1 MSQTILRA
9 YNDLG
14 LKYDL
19 DIFGEQ
25 QFLLDISAIE
35 SGDIGKVF
43 GISSQA
49 FALPSTDNNNEY
61 FGNLYD
67 IGATYPSGSLPSQVD
82 STPTNFTKSFPCQV
96 LSDGQAIFSGVIYLD
111 SVITDERGDTIYN
124 VVVANE
130 TIDFKYQITDKTFG
144 DLDWSDYNHD
154 LTYGNITSSWDLTL
168 FSGSVVYPL
177 CEYGTANDDLTATM
191 VRSGGASKTFTNAS
205 SGLLVNDFK
214 PAVRINTILDKIF
227 DSVNYKYTSSFFESA
242 YADTL
247 YMLSTRDTSRGTS
260 YVNPL
265 TQSFYAYNDVPQTF
279 TTFVPQTV
287 EFNDEAYDN
296 AGGFNNTTYKFTAAE
311 DGQYSFDF
319 FGSAEIL
326 NHTGVNQFRNVGI
339 KLYINDVVSTVPGV
353 FYNLYSLPIATV
365 APLTANFAGI
375 NLVSGDTVKVVITF
389 ATNPTFLTEQLSL
402 EGGQS
407 LCYFQCY
414 QSPTTLLGG
423 NVDLKGLFNQEE
435 QILSFMNGLIQK
447 FNLVIEPLK
456 DNPKVLSIEPFNTWV
471 DNGTIVDWTDKV
483 DRSIKW
489 EIRHPMAANPNTILF
504 SDIDDKDEYNQY
516 SVRNFDK
523 VFGSTIYQ
531 SESDLA
537 EGEKKIGTY
546 FAPTPMK
553 WIQNTTDFI
562 VPQIYVVNGESENR
576 IAFKPRLLHYLGK
589 KNANLTG
596 DNGGTPTT
604 NEWYFVDE
612 NGFRNVMTEYPQ
624 FHHLS
629 FIPARNDD
637 TTQALDLHFNNPQHY
652 EYHQPLVS
660 AKTQRDAVYE
670 YWSFYIN
677 ELYDIDS
684 RLLTLNVDI
693 KPTDIPNI
701 QLNDRIF
708 IDGHYYRINKIQGA
722 NLTNEQ
728 STTVELIKALP
739 RKTRYPRRRIIDG
752 ADGIYDIYAGGIGGD
767 GIEPPTTPVGEI
779 KYKDWYTGENI
790 SNETV
795 INTAG
800 YRDGFFVYS
809 GSIVLDTLDLPVP
822 TTNNINGVNYVD
834 IRANNVNINGSGNEI
849 GFVSNANIVGENN
862 YINGIVE
869 SVNIFGNNVSTTGSV
884 NDIFIINTTTS
895 SVSID
900 SGSNIISF
908 NPIDDIT
915 SVDDGKV
922 VLGNVKTQG
931 STSGT
936 YTNIIATSGSTTYL
950 TGSSNL
956 NISHY
961 SISWSGTIGTQ
972 IFFIPDPSTLS
983 IDGLQQRFTTD
994 GTVDGSKNV
1003 YIAPVAGTING
1014 LSEVLLDTTYQSI
1027 LCQVINSEWVIL

>member
-1 MSQTILRA
+1 MYLMNNS
-9 YNDLG
+9 
-14 LKYDL
+14 
-19 DIFGEQ
+19 
-25 QFLLDISAIE
+25 FLLDISAIE

-67 IGATYPSGSLPSQVD
+67 IGATYPSGSLPNQVD

-111 SVITDERGDTIYN
+111 SIITDDRGDTIYN

-154 LTYGNITSSWDLTL
+154 LTYANITSSWDLNL
-168 FSGSVVYPL
+168 FGGNVVYPL
-177 CEYGTANDDLTATM
+177 CEYGTINDDLTATM
-191 VRSGGASKTFTNAS
+191 VRSGGALKTFTNTS
-205 SGLLVNDFK
+205 SPLQVNDFK
-214 PAVRINTILDKIF
+214 PAVRITTVLDKIF
-227 DSVNYKYTSSFFESA
+227 DSINYKYTSSFFESA

-260 YVNPL
+260 YVSPL
-265 TQSFYAYNDVPQTF
+265 EQNFYAYNDVPQTF
-279 TTFVPQTV
+279 STFVPQVV
-287 EFNDEAYDN
+287 EFNDEAFDN
-296 AGGFNNTTYKFTAAE
+296 AGGFNNTTYKFTAVE

-326 NHTGVNQFRNVGI
+326 NHTGGNQFRNVGI
-339 KLYINDVVSTVPGV
+339 QLYINDVVSTVPGV
-353 FYNLYSLPIATV
+353 YYNLFSLPPATL
-365 APLTANFAGI
+365 APLTANFAGV
-375 NLVSGDTVKVVITF
+375 NLVSGDTIKVVITF
-389 ATNPTFLTEQLSL
+389 ATNPTLLTEQLSL
-402 EGGQS
+402 QGGQS

-414 QSPTTLLGG
+414 QSPTTILGG

-435 QILSFMNGLIQK
+435 QILAFMNGLIQK

-471 DNGTIVDWTDKV
+471 DNGAIIDWTNKV
-483 DRSIKW
+483 DRSVKFEIK
-489 EIRHPMAANPNTILF
+489 HPMGTNPNKILF
-504 SDIDDKDEYNQY
+504 SDVEDKDEYNQY
-516 SVRNFDK
+516 SVRNFNK
-523 VFGSTIYQ
+523 VFGSTVYQ

-604 NEWYFVDE
+604 NEWYFKDE

-629 FIPARNDD
+629 FIPATETDSP
-637 TTQALDLHFNNPQHY
+637 QALDLHFNNPQHY

-684 RLLTLNVDI
+684 RLLTLNVAL

-708 IDGHYYRINKIQGA
+708 IDGHYYRINKITGA

-728 STTVELIKALP
+728 STKVELIKTLP
-739 RKTRYPRRRIIDG
+739 RKTRYPRRRITDG
-752 ADGIYDIYAGGIGGD
+752 ADGIYDVYAGGIGGD

-790 SNETV
+790 SNEAV
-795 INTAG
+795 VNTAG

-809 GSIVLDTLDLPVP
+809 GSIVLNTLDLPVP

-849 GFVSNANIVGENN
+849 GFVSNTNIVGENN
-862 YINGIVE
+862 DINGIVE
-869 SVNIFGNNVSTTGSV
+869 SVNIFGNNVS
-884 NDIFIINTTTS
+884 INTTGTS
-895 SVSID
+895 SLEDLFIVNTNGPVNLTSSI
-900 SGSNIISF
+900 SSSILL
-908 NPIDDIT
+908 NPVRPINEYQ
-915 SVDDGKV
+915 SGKV
-922 VLGNVKTQG
+922 IIGNTLYQG
-931 STSGT
+931 ALYET
-936 YTNIIATSGSTTYL
+936 YNIVNVGPGSITYL
-950 TGSSNL
+950 TGSAEADNF
-956 NISHY
+956 HFHFVY
-961 SISWSGTIGTQ
+961 SGANGTAQ
-972 IFFIPDPSTLS
+972 VFINDALLPQY
-983 IDGLQQRFTTD
+983 DGLQQRFTTD
-994 GTVDGSKNV
+994 GSLTASKKIN
-1003 YIAPVAGTING
+1003 ITPVGGTIDGVAEKSLSTKYDG
-1014 LSEVLLDTTYQSI
+1014 LTAQI
-1027 LCQVINSEWVIL
+1027 INANWQVIQQK